1 MSRTTS
7 SKARSFSRLIAATI
21 FLLAGCAQIGPGSST
36 RPGEPPAV
44 SNAPRYDAVAGQDPA
59 TIAALRAAPAPKEP
73 QIADGTAL
81 SGDEQSLNARSFAR
95 IGDAYVPAATG
106 NTRAWIV
113 EQGRRVGADKILV
126 YAPGSDGVTH
136 ASYYVR
142 YRLPFGATFRTV
154 SAEEREMLGSGG
166 VQIGDVVAGTPASEA
181 NLLKGD
187 FIVKFDG
194 RAFADRAAFEK
205 LLREHLGARVTLT
218 VSRNGAEFPRLVRLG
233 SIARPADDGKH

>member
-1 MSRTTS
+1 M
-7 SKARSFSRLIAATI
+7 IV
-21 FLLAGCAQIGPGSST
+21 LLAGCGQIRLGPPGPGEAL
-36 RPGEPPAV
+36 PV
-44 SNAPRYDAVAGQDPA
+44 SNAPRYEAVAGQDPDS
-59 TIAALRAAPAPKEP
+59 IAGMRAAPAPKEP
-73 QIADGTAL
+73 QVSDGTTL
-81 SGDEQSLNARSFAR
+81 SADEQSLNARSYAR
-95 IGDAYVPAATG
+95 IGDAYVPAAAG
-106 NTRAWIV
+106 DARGWIA
-113 EQGRRVGADKILV
+113 EQGRRVGADRIMV
-126 YAPGSDGVTH
+126 YAPGSDGVTR

-154 SAEEREMLGSGG
+154 SDDEREALGSGG

-218 VSRNGAEFPRLVRLG
+218 VSRNGALFGRLVRLG
-233 SIARPADDGKH
+233 GIAKPATPEHR

>member
-1 MSRTTS
+1 
-7 SKARSFSRLIAATI
+7 
-21 FLLAGCAQIGPGSST
+21 
-36 RPGEPPAV
+36 
-44 SNAPRYDAVAGQDPA
+44 
-59 TIAALRAAPAPKEP
+59 
-73 QIADGTAL
+73 
-81 SGDEQSLNARSFAR
+81 LNGKSFAR
-95 IGDAYVPAATG
+95 IGDAYVPAIVG
-106 NTRAWIV
+106 NVREWIAD
-113 EQGRRVGADKILV
+113 QGRRVGADRILI

-136 ASYYVR
+136 ASYYIR

-218 VSRNGAEFPRLVRLG
+218 ISRNGAVLQRLVRLG
-233 SIARPADDGKH
+233 SIARPAGDLKQ

>member
-1 MSRTTS
+1 M
-7 SKARSFSRLIAATI
+7 L
-21 FLLAGCAQIGPGSST
+21 LVLAGCAQIRPGPP

-44 SNAPRYDAVAGQDPA
+44 SNTPRYDAVAGQDPA
-59 TIAALRAAPAPKEP
+59 TIAALRAAPAPKEAV
-73 QIADGTAL
+73 IGAGTTLFA
-81 SGDEQSLNARSFAR
+81 DEQSLNGKSFAR
-95 IGDAYVPAATG
+95 IGDAYVPAMVG
-106 NTRAWIV
+106 DVRGWIAD
-113 EQGRRVGADKILV
+113 QGRRVGADRILI

-142 YRLPFGATFRTV
+142 YRLPFGATFRSV

-218 VSRNGAEFPRLVRLG
+218 ISRNGAVLQRLVRLG
-233 SIARPADDGKH
+233 SIARPAGDAKL